1 MMTANTKNPNTK
13 KTLMKQYPIYEKYT
27 GSHEAAVRFVGNCS
41 VAIIDNILGM
51 DEFKRYE
58 KDRQEVRIN
67 KLRNYK
73 VPIEFEQI
81 IRLKQPGRTRFEI
94 DFNTKGVKMPND
106 NLLKVWENQVV
117 CMDCVEGMKQIPDKS
132 IDLFVLSPPYD
143 ALRTYKKK
151 LDKKKLD
158 FDLHAT
164 GEQIYRLLKDG
175 GICAMVIQDQTKNFA
190 KSLTSFRTI
199 VDWVDNIGLRLFE
212 CCIYHKNGTEGAWWT
227 KRFRVDHEYIPIFL
241 KGDRPTYFDKEN
253 LKIPSKHGGKMMSGF
268 ATRKTDGTTN
278 KSVTKMINLKKL
290 IRINKNN

>member
-106 NLLKVWENQVV
+106 NY
-117 CMDCVEGMKQIPDKS
+117 
-132 IDLFVLSPPYD
+132 LFVD
-143 ALRTYKKK
+143 
-151 LDKKKLD
+151 
-158 FDLHAT
+158 
-164 GEQIYRLLKDG
+164 
-175 GICAMVIQDQTKNFA
+175 
-190 KSLTSFRTI
+190 
-199 VDWVDNIGLRLFE
+199 
-212 CCIYHKNGTEGAWWT
+212 TE
-227 KRFRVDHEYIPIFL
+227 
-241 KGDRPTYFDKEN
+241 
-253 LKIPSKHGGKMMSGF
+253 
-268 ATRKTDGTTN
+268 
-278 KSVTKMINLKKL
+278 
-290 IRINKNN
+290 